1 MTLQKTAKARE
12 AIDSRSPD
20 LSARDRRVVI
30 LADGRR
36 SRADL
41 IGMLGAD
48 AQALLARLIDQGY
61 LVETPDLAETDA
73 SPAPATP
80 DDADRPT
87 IGMPPVLSRLVRG
100 HRPTDPPS
108 PTPTPS
114 PPVEPAKAEAPP
126 SRGRR
131 SLAATKLY
139 MVDMLQL
146 MRHPD
151 ASARAVDL
159 HTSRAEQEVV
169 DAVMAALCFI
179 DERSGRDYALKVRAQ
194 LRITLPEAHLQR
206 LEAVLPDDTPA
217 AEAPTDGLPAP
228 A

>member
-114 PPVEPAKAEAPP
+114 PPVEPAKAEATP

-159 HTSRAEQEVV
+159 HTSREEHEVV
-169 DAVMAALCFI
+169 DAIIAALNCV
-179 DERSGRDYALKVRAQ
+179 EGLAGREYVARMRRQ
-194 LRITLPEAHLQR
+194 LLATIPEAHLTR
-206 LEAVLPDDTPA
+206 LEAALPDDPA
-217 AEAPTDGLPAP
+217 APPQPSAATS
-228 A
+228 